1 MNDKMKHCEDHD
13 LFYSQ
18 ECYWCVIEAY
28 KAKQDAKLAEEPV
41 KE

>member
-1 MNDKMKHCEDHD
+1 MPDKMARCEKHD
-13 LFYSQ
+13 LSYAV